1 MSENK
6 TVFEMII
13 DRDIDANIIY
23 EDDKFIAFLDAFP
36 VVKGHTL
43 VVPKKRIENIFD
55 LDDETANDYMKVIR
69 NVSKAVHDTF
79 NPEGL
84 NVIQN
89 NGEFAGQSVF
99 HIHFHILPR
108 YKDEHDGFGYKWED
122 IEFTKEERE
131 QFAEAI
137 KSKLDA

>member
-23 EDDKFIAFLDAFP
+23 EDDNFIAFLDAFP

-122 IEFTKEERE
+122 IEFTEEERE

>member
-6 TVFEMII
+6 TVFEMIV

-23 EDDKFIAFLDAFP
+23 EDDNFIAFLDAFP

-69 NVSKAVHDTF
+69 NVSKAVRDTF

-84 NVIQN
+84 NVVQN
-89 NGEFAGQSVF
+89 NGEYAGQSVF

-122 IEFTKEERE
+122 IEYTKEERE

>member
-13 DRDIDANIIY
+13 DRDVDANIIY
-23 EDDKFIAFLDAFP
+23 EDDNFIAFLDAFP

-69 NVSKAVHDTF
+69 NVSKAVSDTF

-84 NVIQN
+84 NVVQN

-122 IEFTKEERE
+122 IEFTEEERE